1 MSQHRLSALASA
13 GFRRGFAAEPT
24 WLAHAPG
31 RVNLMGEHTDYN
43 GGFVL
48 PCAINFGTS
57 VALRARRDSTV
68 RVLACDLGD
77 ARDEFDLAAPL
88 QASRSQPW
96 ANYVRGVLGELRAL
110 GLPAVGMELAIA
122 GDVPKGAGLSSSASL
137 EVALAT
143 AVVQAFGLPLS
154 PNDIALLAQR
164 AENHFVGCNC
174 GIMDQ
179 LISARGEGGHALLI
193 DCDSLQTTAT
203 PMPADMAVMIVHS
216 HVRRGLVD
224 SAYNERRAQCEAA
237 ARHFG
242 VPNLRPVNL
251 AQLQQARS
259 ALDPLVWRR
268 AHHVL
273 TENERTLATHAALAA
288 GDLPALGQ
296 LMAASHHSM
305 RQDFEITVPA
315 MDHLVQILQDALAS
329 QGGARM
335 TGGGFGGCAVAL
347 LPQVQVAE
355 VSAAVQ
361 AFYRSPEGEPASV
374 WCCTPSTGAR
384 AWPLAHL

>member
-1 MSQHRLSALASA
+1 MNNPVLSETAQA
-13 GFRRGFAAEPT
+13 GFRRAFGAEPT

-31 RVNLMGEHTDYN
+31 RVNLIGEHTDYN
-43 GGFVL
+43 AGFVL
-48 PCAINFGTS
+48 PCAINFGTT
-57 VALRARRDSTV
+57 VALRLRRDTMV

-77 ARDEFDLAAPL
+77 ARDEFDLSAALSPSHT
-88 QASRSQPW
+88 QAW

-143 AVVQAFGLPLS
+143 AVVHAFGLPLS
-154 PNDIALLAQR
+154 PTDIALLSQR
-164 AENHFVGCNC
+164 AENHFVGCHC

-179 LISARGEGGHALLI
+179 LISACGQAGHALLI
-193 DCDSLQTTAT
+193 DCETLHTTAA
-203 PMPADMAVMIVHS
+203 PMPTDLAVMIVHS

-224 SAYNERRAQCEAA
+224 SAYNQRRAQCEAA
-237 ARHFG
+237 AQHFG
-242 VPNLRPVNL
+242 ARSLRQVSL
-251 AQLQQARS
+251 AQLQQAQG
-259 ALDPLVWRR
+259 ALDPVVWRR

-273 TENERTLATHAALAA
+273 TENQRTLATHAALAQ
-288 GDLPALGQ
+288 GDLSALHH
-296 LMAASHHSM
+296 LMAESHHSM
-305 RQDFEITVPA
+305 RQGFEITVPA
-315 MDHLVQILQDALAS
+315 MDQLVQLLQDALGG

-347 LPQVQVAE
+347 LPQSHVAE

-361 AFYRSPEGEPASV
+361 AHYRSPEGEAASV
-374 WCCTPSTGAR
+374 WCCTPSAGAQ
-384 AWPLAHL
+384 ACTL